1 MLLGQLIWDP
11 LQFFH
16 ALLLPEYHL
25 DEGLNLIIYD
35 RYPLF
40 KKKRKCNIVKDKW
53 QSYQSLVLCS
63 MQNTLVKK
71 ATSVAHL
78 VSLNNRKST
87 SEKTYT
93 ANCTFFNLCMF
104 KI

>member
-16 ALLLPEYHL
+16 VLLLPEYHL

-40 KKKRKCNIVKDKW
+40 KKKRKCNIVKDKYITGSPIKVW
-53 QSYQSLVLCS
+53 FY
-63 MQNTLVKK
+63 
-71 ATSVAHL
+71 VACRIH
-78 VSLNNRKST
+78 K
-87 SEKTYT
+87 
-93 ANCTFFNLCMF
+93 
-104 KI
+104 